1 MKLFHLSDLHLGK
14 RLNGF
19 SLMEDQAAI
28 LEQILHYVDIEHP
41 DAILIAGD
49 IYDKPIPPA
58 EAISIFDSF
67 LVQMSE
73 RGIQIFLISG
83 NHDSPERLAF
93 GSTLMHPS
101 GIHIS
106 PVYDGS
112 LVPIT
117 LSDAYGTIDFYLLP
131 FLKPVQVRHF
141 YPEETIESYTDAVR
155 CALSHRQKGTAKR
168 SVLLSHQFVT
178 GAIQCESE
186 ELLVGG
192 VEQIDVQVFHEFDY
206 VALGHLHGPQAVGR
220 PTVRYCGTPLKYS
233 FSEANHQKS
242 ISVVTLHV
250 PGQID
255 IQLLPLTPHRDL
267 LERTADFETLLS
279 DSFYQTFDQTA
290 YLHLTLT
297 DENEIPDAISKL
309 RTIYPNIM
317 KLDYCNTRTA
327 KQQAL
332 SCPAQAERYTPME
345 LFAEF
350 YQTQNNQPL
359 TAMQTEFLENLLG
372 KIWEDDQ

>member
-19 SLMEDQAAI
+19 SLIEDQAHI
-28 LEQILHYVDIEHP
+28 LQQIVHYVDTEHP
-41 DAILIAGD
+41 DALLIAGD

-58 EAISIFDSF
+58 EAVSLFDAF
-67 LVQMSE
+67 LVKLSQ

-83 NHDSPERLAF
+83 NHDSPERLSF
-93 GSTLMHPS
+93 GGTLMQPS
-101 GIHIS
+101 GIHVS

-112 LVPIT
+112 LSPTT
-117 LSDAYGTIDFYLLP
+117 LSDFYGEVDFYLLP

-141 YPEETIESYTDAVR
+141 YPEEPIESYTDAIR
-155 CALSHRQKGTAKR
+155 CALTHRHHGQAKH
-168 SVLLSHQFVT
+168 SVLVAHQFVT
-178 GAIQCESE
+178 GALQCESE

-233 FSEANHQKS
+233 FSESSHQKS
-242 ISVVTLHV
+242 ISVITLTS
-250 PGQID
+250 PGEID
-255 IQLLPLTPHRDL
+255 IQLLPLTPRRDL
-267 LERTADFETLLS
+267 LERTGTLETLLS
-279 DSFYQTFDQTA
+279 RSFYETFDKSA

-297 DENEIPDAISKL
+297 DEQEIPDALSKL
-309 RTIYPNIM
+309 RIVYPNIM

-327 KQQAL
+327 RQAAL
-332 SCPAQAERYTPME
+332 SCPAQAEQQTPME
-345 LFAEF
+345 LFADF
-350 YQTQNNQPL
+350 YKAQNNQVL
-359 TAMQTEFLENLLG
+359 SDVQKDLLQ
-372 KIWEDDQ
+372 KLIEQIWEGDS